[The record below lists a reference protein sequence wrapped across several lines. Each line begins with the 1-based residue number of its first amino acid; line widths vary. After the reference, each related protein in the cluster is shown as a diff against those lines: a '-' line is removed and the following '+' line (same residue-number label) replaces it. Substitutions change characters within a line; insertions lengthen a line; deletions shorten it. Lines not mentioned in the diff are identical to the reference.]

1 MNTIAIQLVKENI
14 YHYICSDE
22 SKTQLL
28 TMKFKNSFTLLLLIS
43 LFIGCSAPEKK
54 QGEDLIKLKYDED
67 YTPTYYEVIE
77 MYTKLADHYPEAK
90 LLDYGKTD
98 IGKPLHLFVI
108 SSDGDFDA
116 ASIHK
121 KNKRIVMIN
130 NGIHPGEPC
139 GIDASLQYTNDILAN
154 KNDLADVLENTVIC
168 IIPVYNI
175 GGCLDRS
182 AWHRTGHTSPKESGY
197 RGNAQNLDLN
207 RDFIKLDTKNA
218 IAFTK
223 IFHAWDPDVFLDT
236 HTTNGSEHQYTI
248 TLIVAHPV
256 MLPEELSDFYY
267 NTMIPDLYKKMAEGE
282 YEMIPY
288 VGYIR
293 RKPEQGIALNPSPP
307 RFSTGYAS
315 LFSSLAFL
323 TENHIYKPYVD
334 RVRSAYNFIVALVE
348 YTHENNEII
357 AEKRASAREAII
369 NQKEY
374 VLNHNLDTNRHK
386 LIEFKGYE
394 SGMAVSSVSGVERFG
409 YFLDKPFTKQVR
421 LYDAVS
427 NENIVQSPSMY
438 IIPQAWEK
446 VIERFKMNKVNMF
459 QLSKDT
465 ALEVEV
471 YYITEYESYPK
482 TYNGHRFHTKVKRR
496 TENQIINY
504 YEGDYI
510 IPVNQESNKYIVESL
525 EPNGKDSF
533 FRWNFFDPCLE
544 SREYYSSYGFEENAK
559 KYLEEHPEF
568 KKKFEQK
575 RKEDPEFASNHR
587 KQLGYIYDNSE
598 WADIRK
604 NRYPVTRINDDIK
617 LPLYHCEE

>member
-1 MNTIAIQLVKENI
+1 MSNVFEHN
-14 YHYICSDE
+14 YI
-22 SKTQLL
+22 TTFYLN
-28 TMKFKNSFTLLLLIS
+28 MKFKLYLTVVTLIFLIS
-43 LFIGCSAPEKK
+43 SCSEHKK
-54 QGEDLIKLKYDED
+54 ETSESLIQLKYDED
-67 YTPTYYEVIE
+67 HTPTYYEIIE
-77 MYTKLADHYPEAK
+77 MYTRLADHYPEAEM
-90 LLDYGKTD
+90 LDYGKTD
-98 IGKPLHLFVI
+98 VGKPLHLFVI
-108 SSDGDFDA
+108 SGNGDFDPE
-116 ASIHK
+116 SIRK
-121 KNKRIVMIN
+121 KDKRIVLIN

-139 GIDASLQYTNDILAN
+139 GIDASLQYADDILRN
-154 KNDLADVLENTVIC
+154 KDSFADVLENTVIC

-197 RGNAQNLDLN
+197 RGNAKNLDLN

-248 TLIVAHPV
+248 TLITAHPV
-256 MLPEELSDFYY
+256 MLPEELGDFYY
-267 NTMIPDLYKKMAEGE
+267 NTMVPELYRKMTEGD
-282 YEMIPY
+282 YEMVPY
-288 VGYIR
+288 VSWIR
-293 RKPEQGIALNPSPP
+293 QKPEQGISLEPSPP

-315 LFSSLAFL
+315 LFNSLAFL
-323 TENHIYKPYVD
+323 TENHIYKPYID

-357 AEKRASAREAII
+357 AEKRASARDATI

-374 VLNHNLDTNRHK
+374 ILNHNLDTNTHK

-394 SGMAVSSVSGVERFG
+394 SGMAVSPVTGVERFG

-427 NENIVQSPSMY
+427 NENIVQSPAMY
-438 IIPQAWEK
+438 IIPQAWPA
-446 VIERFKMNKVNMF
+446 VIERLKLNNLNMLR
-459 QLSKDT
+459 LSKDT

-482 TYNGHRFHTKVKRR
+482 AYNGHRFHTKVKRKVAR
-496 TENQIINY
+496 QTINY
-504 YEGDYI
+504 YEGDYL
-510 IPVNQESNKYIVESL
+510 IPVNQEGNKYIVETL
-525 EPNGKDSF
+525 EPNGRDSF

-559 KYLEEHPEF
+559 MYLEKHPEF

-575 RKEDPEFASNHR
+575 RKEDEDFASNHR
-587 KQLGYIYDNSE
+587 MQLGYIYDNSE

-604 NRYPVTRINDDIK
+604 NRYPVARINEDIN
-617 LPLYHCEE
+617 LPVYHKNQ